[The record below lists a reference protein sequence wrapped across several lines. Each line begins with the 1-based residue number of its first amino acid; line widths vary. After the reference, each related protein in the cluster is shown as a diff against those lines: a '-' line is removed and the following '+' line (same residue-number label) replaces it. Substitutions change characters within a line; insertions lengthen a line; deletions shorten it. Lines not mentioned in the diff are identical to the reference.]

1 MVAAGFFLSIAGQIE
16 TAFDPLLSNQSLTA
30 TMADFF
36 FLTYGIPVL
45 LAISFTNDEDD
56 LRVLFWLNGAQAIV
70 AAVLIYLQIF
80 SILPSTGHSTAIST
94 TSLMYVYNAENLNRH
109 VNHIPAIAQHFMLL
123 EALKT
128 GLTEERI
135 AAALDVSLDS
145 IRIRR
150 DLLNGI
156 CPEVVQILIDK
167 SISPQVFGILRK
179 MKPVRQIEAAEH
191 MVAGGTYTIPFAKAL
206 LAVTK
211 PEMLEG
217 HAAPSKKLQ
226 ATSMAARSM
235 LEEENDYLLRDLK
248 SVEESYG
255 TDVLTLTVTC
265 GYLDRLLK
273 NPKIERY
280 LARNH
285 VEILQTLKKLLTN
298 HGLKAVPFSNG
309 KNQQDRDDAFP
320 STPLFPS
327 SIR

>member
-1 MVAAGFFLSIAGQIE
+1 MPSNAVKAAFEKQVVVLPIDIIVPQKEITESHRKEDFYKQLTASLKHIGLIE
-16 TAFDPLLSNQSLTA
+16 PLVVYPRGPGDYLLLEGHMRLEILKSMGIREVKCLLSTDDEA
-30 TMADFF
+30 Y
-36 FLTYGIPVL
+36 TY
-45 LAISFTNDEDD
+45 
-56 LRVLFWLNGAQAIV
+56 
-70 AAVLIYLQIF
+70 
-80 SILPSTGHSTAIST
+80 
-94 TSLMYVYNAENLNRH
+94 NRH

-135 AAALDVSLDS
+135 AAALDVSLES

-217 HAAPSKKLQ
+217 HAASSKKLQ

-235 LEEENDYLLRDLK
+235 LEEENDFLLRDLK

-265 GYLDRLLK
+265 GYLDRLLE

-280 LARNH
+280 LARHH
-285 VEILQTLKKLLTN
+285 VEILQTLQKLLTD
-298 HGLKAVPFSNG
+298 HEPKAAS
-309 KNQQDRDDAFP
+309 FP
-320 STPLFPS
+320 NSKS
-327 SIR
+327 